1 LKFAYK
7 KAGQTAVAV
16 ATAATIAAATWYKV
30 GFVYDPGEVPARRIK
45 YFVDNVEGTTY
56 VTETNIATATFPDGE
71 EMSPIF
77 GVKNVTDI
85 MVQDLD
91 WWALYQEG

>member
-1 LKFAYK
+1 
-7 KAGQTAVAV
+7 
-16 ATAATIAAATWYKV
+16 
-30 GFVYDPGEVPARRIK
+30 
-45 YFVDNVEGTTY
+45 

-85 MVQDLD
+85 MTMDVD
-91 WWALYQEG
+91 WFALYQAG